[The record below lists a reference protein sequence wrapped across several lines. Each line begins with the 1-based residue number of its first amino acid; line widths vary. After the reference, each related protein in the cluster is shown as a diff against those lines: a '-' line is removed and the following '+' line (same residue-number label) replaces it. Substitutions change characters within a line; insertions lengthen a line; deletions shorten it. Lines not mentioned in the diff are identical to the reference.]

1 MSRRRETVYFDEP
14 GKGNTGEALRLAKER
29 AEELGITSIVVASSS
44 GETGA
49 EASRIFK
56 GYNLVVVTSVTG
68 YNRPDEVRMRPE
80 NRMAIEANG
89 GKVVTAAHAFGS
101 VGRAIHSKFGA
112 IQVDEVVAHV
122 LRLFSEGFKVAC
134 EVACMAVD
142 AGLIRTDEEAVAV
155 GGSGGGSDTAI
166 VLKPSNTHALFDLR
180 VREVIC
186 KPR

>member
-1 MSRRRETVYFDEP
+1 MSRSRETRYFDEP
-14 GKGNTGEALRLAKER
+14 GKRNTDEALRLAKER
-29 AEELGITSIVVASSS
+29 AEELGITSIVVASST

-49 EASRIFK
+49 EASRVFK

-68 YNRPDEVRMRPE
+68 YSRPNEVRMRPE
-80 NRMAIEANG
+80 NRRAIEANG
-89 GKVVTAAHAFGS
+89 SRVVAAAHAFGG

-112 IQVDEVVAHV
+112 VQVDEVVAQV

-142 AGLIRTDEEAVAV
+142 AGYLRTDEEAIAI
-155 GGSGGGSDTAI
+155 GGSGGGADTAI
-166 VLKPSNTHALFDLR
+166 VLRPSNTHALFEMR
-180 VREVIC
+180 VREIIC

>member
-1 MSRRRETVYFDEP
+1 MSRLKDTWYFEDP
-14 GKGNTGEALRLAKER
+14 GKGNTGEALRLAKAR
-29 AEELGITSIVVASSS
+29 AEELGIKSIVVASSS

-68 YNRPDEVRMRPE
+68 YSRPDEVRMRPE
-80 NRMAIEANG
+80 HRMAIEANG
-89 GKVVTAAHAFGS
+89 GRVVTAAHAFGT
-101 VGRAIHSKFGA
+101 VGRAVHNKFGA
-112 IQVDEVVAHV
+112 VQVDEVVAHV

-134 EVACMAVD
+134 EVSCMAVD
-142 AGLIRTDEEAVAV
+142 AGYLRTDEEAIAV

-166 VLKPSNTHALFDLR
+166 VVKPSNTHALFDLR
-180 VREVIC
+180 VREIIC

>member
-1 MSRRRETVYFDEP
+1 MSRRRETVYFEEP
-14 GKGNTGEALRLAKER
+14 GKANTGEALRLARER
-29 AEELGITSIVVASSS
+29 AKELGVSSVVVASST
-44 GETGA
+44 GETGV
-49 EASRIFK
+49 EASRVFK

-68 YNRPDEVRMRPE
+68 YAKPDEVRMGPE
-80 NRMAIEANG
+80 HRMEIEANG
-89 GKVVTAAHAFGS
+89 GRVVTAAHAFGG

-142 AGLIRTDEEAVAV
+142 AGLIRTDEEAIAV
-155 GGSGGGSDTAI
+155 GGSAGGADTAI
-166 VLKPSNTHALFDLR
+166 VVRPNNTHNLFDMR
-180 VREVIC
+180 VREIIC

>member
-1 MSRRRETVYFDEP
+1 MSSRDTMYFEEP

-29 AEELGITSIVVASSS
+29 AEELGIRSIVVASSS

-49 EASRIFK
+49 EASHIFK
-56 GYNLVVVTSVTG
+56 GYTLVVVTSVTG
-68 YNRPDEVRMRPE
+68 YMRPDEMRMKPE
-80 NRMAIEANG
+80 NRRTIEANG

-101 VGRAIHSKFGA
+101 VGRAIHNKFGA
-112 IQVDEVVAHV
+112 IQVDEVVANV

-142 AGLIRTDEEAVAV
+142 AGYLRTDEEAIAV

-166 VLKPSNTHALFDLR
+166 VLKPSNTHALFEMR
-180 VREVIC
+180 VREIIC